1 MNAPTTASR
10 TPFIIILILLL
21 AITGVQYFFNFNGL
35 TSSAA
40 MDQAQIARNVARGEG
55 MATNW
60 LRPIQMV
67 SGSTRSGLNPFLS
80 DAQISEQAAIVTSQG
95 GSLINTEK
103 FNPYSLRDTRN
114 APLNILVEAA
124 VFKVAGVH
132 KFDLWKM
139 TGSSM
144 IYLPDRIVAGISCMF
159 FILSVLSCYYILH
172 QMFDVTIAS
181 FTCLTMILSNLFLQ
195 YATSGLPQMMML
207 FFFAWGVHFLYRAL
221 QNQEQERKFLMSV
234 IYSSI
239 CFSLVCLAGWIGL
252 WPMAGFLIFAG
263 IRFRPHGLYCIPGFV
278 ILLLLLAYP
287 AYINRSFTGNLF
299 GTAYYT
305 IFTGL
310 IGNEEI
316 AMNSL
321 ASGDIPVAAQ
331 KAVTAIINNI
341 LTQGDLLYENLG
353 NLPLA
358 MVFLLALLHQFKR
371 PGVNQ
376 AKWAVFALWVPSVIG
391 MALFTTNKSGLSLG
405 QIQILFAPFFT
416 AYGTA
421 FVLNLIARHA
431 NKEAAPVIRGCVLLL
446 ALLLTSLPLLLS
458 LPQIVRI
465 GILTG
470 SRGIPAWPPYY
481 PPGLNQDLR
490 NQTSEK
496 EFILTDQP
504 AAVGWYA
511 DRKAVGLPRMV
522 DQFMVLERI
531 LKFHGSKVGGILV
544 TPSSTVN
551 QDIRTVASTYGEFTP
566 LVLEGVMLLQTK
578 DRNPVYLFD
587 HSRALSP
594 LAKRFGASDS
604 RQFIQGAEM
613 ILYKD
618 LQENGPTPQQ

>member
-221 QNQEQERKFLMSV
+221 QNQEQERKFLMPV

-566 LVLEGVMLLQTK
+566 LVLEGIMLLQTK

>member
-21 AITGVQYFFNFNGL
+21 AITGVQYFFNFKGL

-40 MDQAQIARNVARGEG
+40 MDQAQIARNVARGQG

-80 DAQISEQAAIVTSQG
+80 DAQIREQETILAGQG
-95 GSLINTEK
+95 ESLIKPET
-103 FNPYSLRDTRN
+103 FNPYALRDTRN

-124 VFKVAGVH
+124 VFKMAGVH

-139 TGSSM
+139 TGNSL

-159 FILSVLSCYYILH
+159 FILAVLSCYYILLK
-172 QMFDVTIAS
+172 MFDVTIAS

-207 FFFAWGVHFLYRAL
+207 FFFAWGIHFLYAAL
-221 QNQEQERKFLMSV
+221 QNREENRKFLAPLL
-234 IYSSI
+234 YSSI
-239 CFSLVCLAGWIGL
+239 CFSCVSLAGWIGL
-252 WPMAGFLIFAG
+252 WPMAGFLIFVG
-263 IRFRPHGLYCIPGFV
+263 IRFKPNGLYCLPA
-278 ILLLLLAYP
+278 LLVLFLLLAYP
-287 AYINRSFTGNLF
+287 VYINLTTGGSFF

-310 IGNEEI
+310 TGNEEI
-316 AMNSL
+316 AMNSM

-331 KAVTAIINNI
+331 KAVIAIINNI

-358 MVFLLALLHQFKR
+358 MVFLLALLHQFRK
-371 PGVNQ
+371 PEVNQ
-376 AKWAVFALWVPSVIG
+376 AKWGVFAMWVPAVIG
-391 MALFTTNKSGLSLG
+391 MALYTTNKSGMSPG

-421 FVLNLIARHA
+421 FVLNLIARHS
-431 NKEAAPVIRGCVLLL
+431 NKEAIPVLRGSVLLV

-458 LPQIVRI
+458 LPQIVRV
-465 GILTG
+465 GILTS

-481 PPGLNQDLR
+481 PPGLNQDIR
-490 NQTSEK
+490 THTSEK

-511 DRKAVGLPRMV
+511 DRKALGFPKMV

-531 LKFHGSKVGGILV
+531 LKFHGSKVGSILV
-544 TPSSTVN
+544 TPSSTLN
-551 QDIRTVASTYGEFTP
+551 ADIRTVASSYGEFTP
-566 LVLEGVMLLQTK
+566 LVMEGMMLLQTK

-594 LAKRFGASDS
+594 LAKRFGTSDS
-604 RQFIQGAEM
+604 RQFIQGADM

-618 LQENGPTPQQ
+618 LQETAPTPQP

>member
-35 TSSAA
+35 NASAA
-40 MDQAQIARNVARGEG
+40 MDQAQIARNVARGQG

-67 SGSTRSGLNPFLS
+67 SGSTRAGLNPFLS
-80 DAQISEQAAIVTSQG
+80 DAQIREQETILAGQG
-95 GSLINTEK
+95 ESLVNPEK
-103 FNPYSLRDTRN
+103 FNPYALRDTRN

-132 KFDLWKM
+132 KFDLWSM

-159 FILSVLSCYYILH
+159 FILAVLSCYYILH

-207 FFFAWGVHFLYRAL
+207 FFFAWGIHFLSTAL
-221 QNQEQERKFLMSV
+221 QNREEKRKFLMPL

-239 CFSLVCLAGWIGL
+239 CFSCVCLTGWIGL
-252 WPMAGFLIFAG
+252 WPMAGFLIFVG
-263 IRFRPHGLYCIPGFV
+263 IRFKPHSLYCIPGLV
-278 ILLLLLAYP
+278 ILFLLLAYP
-287 AYINRSFTGNLF
+287 VYINRSLSGGFF

-310 IGNEEI
+310 TGNEEI

-321 ASGDIPVAAQ
+321 AAGDIPIAAQ
-331 KAVTAIINNI
+331 KAVTSIVNNI

-358 MVFLLALLHQFKR
+358 MVFLLALLHKFRR
-371 PGVNQ
+371 PEVNQ
-376 AKWAVFALWVPSVIG
+376 AKWGVFAMWVPAVIG
-391 MALFTTNKSGLSLG
+391 MALYTSNKSGISLG

-421 FVLNLIARHA
+421 FVLNLIARHS
-431 NKEAAPVIRGCVLLL
+431 NKEVVPVLRGGVLLL
-446 ALLLTSLPLLLS
+446 ALLITSLPLLLS
-458 LPQIVRI
+458 LPQMVRV
-465 GILTG
+465 GILTA
-470 SRGIPAWPPYY
+470 SRGIPAWPPYF
-481 PPGLNQDLR
+481 PPGLNRDLR
-490 NQTSEK
+490 AQTSEK
-496 EFILTDQP
+496 DFILTDQP
-504 AAVGWYA
+504 SAVGWYA
-511 DRKAVGLPRMV
+511 DRKAIGLPKMV
-522 DQFMVLERI
+522 EQFMVLERI
-531 LKFHGSKVGGILV
+531 LKFHGGKVGSILV
-544 TPSSTVN
+544 TPSSTLN
-551 QDIRTVASTYGEFTP
+551 ADLRTIAASYGEFTP
-566 LVLEGVMLLQTK
+566 LVLEGTVLLQTK

-587 HSRALSP
+587 HSRALYP
-594 LAKRFGASDS
+594 LSQRFGTPDS
-604 RQFIQGAEM
+604 RQFIQGADM

-618 LQENGPTPQQ
+618 LQETASTPQP

>member
-1 MNAPTTASR
+1 MNAPATASR

-40 MDQAQIARNVARGEG
+40 MDQAQIARNVARGQG

-80 DAQISEQAAIVTSQG
+80 DAQIREQETILAGQG
-95 GSLINTEK
+95 KSLINTEK
-103 FNPYSLRDTRN
+103 FNPYALRDTRN

-139 TGSSM
+139 TGGSM

-172 QMFDVTIAS
+172 QMFDVTIAG

-207 FFFAWGVHFLYRAL
+207 FFFVWGVHFLYCAL
-221 QNQEQERKFLMSV
+221 RNQEENRPFLMPV
-234 IYSSI
+234 IYSSL
-239 CFSLVCLAGWIGL
+239 CFACVCLAGWIGL

-287 AYINRSFTGNLF
+287 VYINRSLSGGFF

-310 IGNEEI
+310 TGNEEI

-321 ASGDIPVAAQ
+321 VSGDIPIVAQ

-341 LTQGDLLYENLG
+341 MMQGDLLYENLG

-376 AKWAVFALWVPSVIG
+376 AKWGVFALWVPAVIG
-391 MALFTTNKSGLSLG
+391 MALYTTNKSGLSLG

-421 FVLNLIARHA
+421 FVLNLIARHT

-458 LPQIVRI
+458 LPQMVRM
-465 GILTG
+465 GILTS
-470 SRGIPAWPPYY
+470 SRGIPAWPPYF

-490 NQTSEK
+490 TQTSDK

-511 DRKAVGLPRMV
+511 DRKAIGLPKMV
-522 DQFMVLERI
+522 DQFMALERI
-531 LKFHGSKVGGILV
+531 LKFHGSKVGSILV
-544 TPSSTVN
+544 TPSSTLDR
-551 QDIRTVASTYGEFTP
+551 DIRTVASTYGEFTP
-566 LVLEGVMLLQTK
+566 LVLEGTMLVQTK

-587 HSRALSP
+587 HSRALAP
-594 LAKRFGASDS
+594 LSKRFGTSDS
-604 RQFIQGAEM
+604 RQFLQGADM

-618 LQENGPTPQQ
+618 LSETGPTPQQ

>member
-1 MNAPTTASR
+1 MNAPNTASR

-21 AITGVQYFFNFNGL
+21 AITGVQFFFNFRGL

-55 MATNW
+55 MTTNW

-80 DAQISEQAAIVTSQG
+80 DDYIREQEAILAGQG
-95 GSLINTEK
+95 ESLINPEK
-103 FNPYSLRDTRN
+103 FTPHALRDTRN
-114 APLNILVEAA
+114 APLNILVESV
-124 VFKVAGVH
+124 VFKLAGVH
-132 KFDLWKM
+132 QFDLWKM
-139 TGSSM
+139 TDNSM

-172 QMFDVTIAS
+172 RMFDVTIAS

-207 FFFAWGVHFLYRAL
+207 FFFAWGVYFLYAAL
-221 QNQEQERKFLMSV
+221 QHQEEKRKFLMPLL
-234 IYSSI
+234 YSSL
-239 CFSLVCLAGWIGL
+239 CFSCVCFAGWIGL
-252 WPMAGFLIFAG
+252 WPMAGFLIFVG
-263 IRFRPHGLYCIPGFV
+263 IRFKPHGLYCIPALG
-278 ILLLLLAYP
+278 ILFLLLAYP
-287 AYINRSFTGNLF
+287 LYINRSISGSVF

-305 IFTGL
+305 IFTGMT
-310 IGNEEI
+310 GNEEI

-321 ASGDIPVAAQ
+321 ISGDIPIGAQ
-331 KAVTAIINNI
+331 KAVIAIINNI

-358 MVFLLALLHQFKR
+358 LVFLLTLLHQFRRKE
-371 PGVNQ
+371 VNQ
-376 AKWAVFALWVPSVIG
+376 AKWGIFAMWVPAIIG
-391 MALFTTNKSGLSLG
+391 MALYTSNKSDISLG
-405 QIQILFAPFFT
+405 QLQILFAPFFT

-421 FVLNLIARHA
+421 FVLNLIARHS
-431 NKEAAPVIRGCVLLL
+431 NKEAAPILRGSVLLL
-446 ALLLTSLPLLLS
+446 ALLLTSLPLLLN
-458 LPQIVRI
+458 LPQIVRV
-465 GILTG
+465 GILTA

-481 PPGLNQDLR
+481 PPGLNRDLR

-511 DRKAVGLPRMV
+511 DRKAIGLPKMV

-531 LKFHGSKVGGILV
+531 LKFHGSKVGSILV
-544 TPSSTVN
+544 TPSSTLN
-551 QDIRTVASTYGEFTP
+551 TDIRTIASSYGEFTP
-566 LVLEGVMLLQTK
+566 LVMEGSILIQTK
-578 DRNPVYLFD
+578 DKNPVYLFD
-587 HSRALSP
+587 HSRALAP
-594 LAKRFGASDS
+594 LANRFGTSDS
-604 RQFIQGAEM
+604 RQFIQGADM

-618 LQENGPTPQQ
+618 LQENAPIPQP

>member
-40 MDQAQIARNVARGEG
+40 MDQAQIARNVARGQG
-55 MATNW
+55 MSTNW

-80 DAQISEQAAIVTSQG
+80 DAQINEQAAILAGQG
-95 GSLINTEK
+95 ESLINTEK
-103 FNPYSLRDTRN
+103 FNPYALRDTRS

-159 FILSVLSCYYILH
+159 FILSVLSCYFILH
-172 QMFDVTIAS
+172 KMFDVTIAS

-207 FFFAWGVHFLYRAL
+207 FFFSWGVYFLYCAL
-221 QNQEQERKFLMSV
+221 QNQEENRKFLLPV

-239 CFSLVCLAGWIGL
+239 CFACVCLAGWIGL
-252 WPMAGFLIFAG
+252 WPMAGFLIFVG

-278 ILLLLLAYP
+278 ILFLLLAYP
-287 AYINRSFTGNLF
+287 LYINRSLSGSLF

-310 IGNEEI
+310 TGNEEI

-321 ASGDIPVAAQ
+321 LSGDIPVAAQ

-341 LTQGDLLYENLG
+341 MQQGDLLYENLG

-358 MVFLLALLHQFKR
+358 MVFLLALLHKFRR
-371 PGVNQ
+371 PEVNQ
-376 AKWAVFALWVPSVIG
+376 AKWAVFALWVPSIIG
-391 MALFTTNKSGLSLG
+391 MALYTTSKSGLSLG

-421 FVLNLIARHA
+421 FVLNLIARHS
-431 NKEAAPVIRGCVLLL
+431 NKEAAPVIRGCVLLV

-458 LPQIVRI
+458 LPQIVRL
-465 GILTG
+465 GILT
-470 SRGIPAWPPYY
+470 SNRGIPAWPPYY
-481 PPGLNQDLR
+481 PPGLNVDLR
-490 NQTSEK
+490 TQTSEK

-511 DRKAVGLPRMV
+511 DRKAIGFPKMV

-531 LKFHGSKVGGILV
+531 LKFYGSKVGSILV
-544 TPSSTVN
+544 TPASTLDK
-551 QDIRTVASTYGEFTP
+551 DIRTVASTYGEFTP
-566 LVLEGVMLLQTK
+566 LVLEGTTLAQTK

-594 LAKRFGASDS
+594 LAKRFGTPDS
-604 RQFIQGAEM
+604 RQFLQGADM

-618 LQENGPTPQQ
+618 LQEEDPTPQQ